1 MFEITDDEF
10 RLITDFIKDHSGIHL
25 KDEKKTLLVGR
36 LNSIVRDHNLN
47 SFMAYYK
54 LLKNDHGGKEL
65 SRLIDKITTN
75 HTYFMRESEHFNYLS
90 QEVLPYLKRT
100 ITNKDLRVWCAAS
113 SSGEE
118 PYTLAI
124 LLADF
129 FKNEAYLWD
138 KKLLATDLSLSV
150 LEEAK
155 RGIYS
160 KEKLSTL
167 PKIWILNYFNK
178 INEDN
183 YQVKESL
190 KREVIYRRFNLLEPH
205 FPFKKK
211 FHIIFC
217 RNVMI
222 YFDNDTKAELI
233 KKMYDVLE
241 PGGYL
246 FIGHSESIGRE
257 TTKFKYIKPAVYRKI

>member
-1 MFEITDDEF
+1 MNITDDEF
-10 RLITDFIKDHSGIHL
+10 KLIADFIKDHSGINL

-36 LNSIVRDHNLN
+36 LSSIVKEHNLN
-47 SFMAYYK
+47 SFMEYYQ
-54 LLKNDHGGKEL
+54 LLKKDQEGKVL
-65 SRLIDKITTN
+65 SQLIDKITTN
-75 HTYFMRESEHFNYLS
+75 HTFFMRESQHFNYLN
-90 QEVLPYLKRT
+90 QEVLPYMKMAVKD
-100 ITNKDLRVWCAAS
+100 KDLRVWCAAS
-113 SSGEE
+113 STGEE

-129 FKNEAYLWD
+129 FKNEAVMWD
-138 KKLLATDLSLSV
+138 KRLLATDLSLSV

-167 PKIWILNYFNK
+167 PKIWVLNYFDK
-178 INEDN
+178 ISEEQ
-183 YQVKESL
+183 YQVKRTL
-190 KREVIYRRFNLLEPH
+190 RKEVVFRRFNLLEPQ

-222 YFDNDTKAELI
+222 YFDNDTKTKLI
-233 KKMYDVLE
+233 SKLYDSLE
-241 PGGYL
+241 HGGYL
-246 FIGHSESIGRE
+246 FIGHSESISRE
-257 TTKFKYIKPAVYRKI
+257 TTKFQYVQPAVYRKI